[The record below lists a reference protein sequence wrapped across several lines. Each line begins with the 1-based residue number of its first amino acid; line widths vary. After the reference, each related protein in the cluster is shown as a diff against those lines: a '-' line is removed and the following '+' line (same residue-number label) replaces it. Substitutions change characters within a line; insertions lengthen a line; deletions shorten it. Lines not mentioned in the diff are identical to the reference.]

1 MARGKF
7 IVFEGI
13 DGAGKT
19 TQITRLAEALSGAG
33 RAVYTTAEPTESVI
47 GDLLRAALSGKDD
60 RTPAEMAA
68 LFALDRIGHNRE
80 IEAQLAAGK
89 DVICDRYY
97 YSSLAYQ
104 GSLCDYEW
112 VRRMNCTCP
121 DIRRPDLCIFLDLTT
136 DQALSRIAVRGI
148 EAEIYEKRETLSLFR
163 DTFLRILRTLPDSVA
178 VVDASG
184 SVDEV
189 AAAVRAAVKRRL
201 FI

>member
-1 MARGKF
+1 MEIRRTIF
-7 IVFEGI
+7 IWI
-13 DGAGKT
+13 
-19 TQITRLAEALSGAG
+19 
-33 RAVYTTAEPTESVI
+33 
-47 GDLLRAALSGKDD
+47 
-60 RTPAEMAA
+60 
-68 LFALDRIGHNRE
+68 
-80 IEAQLAAGK
+80 
-89 DVICDRYY
+89 
-97 YSSLAYQ
+97 SSLY
-104 GSLCDYEW
+104 LCVDFTSHSQ
-112 VRRMNCTCP
+112 RQRA
-121 DIRRPDLCIFLDLTT
+121 IRRPDLCVFLDLTT

>member
-19 TQITRLAEALSGAG
+19 TQIARLAEALSGAG
-33 RAVYTTAEPTESVI
+33 RTVYTTAEPTESVI

-80 IEAQLAAGK
+80 IAAQLAAGK

-121 DIRRPDLCIFLDLTT
+121 DIRRPDLCVFLDLTT